1 MNPNFDWASEPE
13 TITTIIVLRRKGLM
27 YKDIAPAMS
36 KVMRREV
43 SPEIVKAVY
52 NRYKHSERHQPFT
65 DVYDINAQVHITTKE
80 VKKEQTFMQKVISKL
95 TKKRTA

>member
-52 NRYKHSERHQPFT
+52 NRYKHSERHQPFNDT
-65 DVYDINAQVHITTKE
+65 YTIDVRNMTVE